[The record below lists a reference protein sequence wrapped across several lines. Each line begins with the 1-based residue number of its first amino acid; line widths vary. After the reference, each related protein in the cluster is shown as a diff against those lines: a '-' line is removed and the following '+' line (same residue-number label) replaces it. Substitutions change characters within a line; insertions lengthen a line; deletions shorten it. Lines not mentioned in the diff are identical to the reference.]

1 MRGEVIFYLNGERK
15 QVSGAFVFEPLSSYL
30 RYEAGLTGTKLVC
43 EEGDCGAC
51 TILIGRPGNGRLK
64 YRAINSC
71 IFTLYQAD
79 ATHVVTV
86 EGLAAGGLHPVQE
99 AMVRCHGAQ
108 CGFCTPG
115 FVMAMAGLCEQKKDA
130 MAAERLSSAEL
141 RRGLTG
147 NLCRCTGYAPIIEAG
162 QSIDPGQV
170 PALCQLFPE
179 EEMAPAL
186 ELLSRDALSITHQE
200 KRLDRPA
207 DLETAMNCLVQGAVI
222 VNGATD
228 LGVQQNKGRRE
239 INWHLSLGCLS
250 ELQGVSVQ
258 DGVIDAGGLS
268 TWTDMEEV
276 LGGRGEFAGILSVF
290 ASPQIKNA
298 GGMAGNIINGSPIAD
313 SLPYLMVS
321 DAVLLLA
328 SPQGR
333 RELPIRELY
342 RGYKDLDLKKGEI
355 LLRIRIPLL
364 ADGLLGLYKVSR
376 RRDLDISSF
385 TAAIYVR
392 LDGQTIT
399 EARVSLGGV
408 APVVARQE
416 NVERFLAGKPFQ
428 RETFLLAGDLAA
440 RSIQPLSD
448 VRGSREYRL
457 MLARN
462 TFLRFYLEKSSN
474 ASVLQS
480 VR

>member
-1 MRGEVIFYLNGERK
+1 VRSEVIFYLNGEK
-15 QVSGAFVFEPLSSYL
+15 KKVSGECVFEPLSSYI

-51 TILIGRPGNGRLK
+51 TVLIGRPGPQGLNYL
-64 YRAINSC
+64 AINSC
-71 IFTLYQAD
+71 IYALYQAD
-79 ATHVVTV
+79 AAHVVTV
-86 EGLAAGGLHPVQE
+86 EGLANSELHPVQE
-99 AMVRCHGAQ
+99 AMVACHGAQ

-115 FVMAMAGLCEQKKDA
+115 FVMAMAGLCEQKRG
-130 MAAERLSSAEL
+130 ERLSNEDL

-162 QSIDPGQV
+162 QSIDPARV
-170 PALCQLFPE
+170 PALSALFGE
-179 EEMAPAL
+179 AEMQPDLNAL
-186 ELLSRDALSITHQE
+186 AKDGLHITCAN
-200 KRLDRPA
+200 KRLDRPV
-207 DLETAMNCLVQGAVI
+207 DLAEAIDFLRQGAVL
-222 VNGATD
+222 VSGATD

-239 INWHLSLGCLS
+239 IEWHLSPASLAELGGVSKNEDHIDVGALATWS
-250 ELQGVSVQ
+250 EL
-258 DGVIDAGGLS
+258 
-268 TWTDMEEV
+268 EEI
-276 LGGRGEFAGILSVF
+276 LGGQGEFAHILSVF

-321 DAVLLLA
+321 EATLFLA
-328 SPQGR
+328 SAEGK
-333 RELPIRELY
+333 RELPLRELY
-342 RGYKDLDLKKGEI
+342 RGYKDLALRKGEV
-355 LLRIRIPLL
+355 LMRIRIPLL
-364 ADGLLGLYKVSR
+364 KEGMLGLYKVSK

-392 LDGQTIT
+392 LAEQRIA
-399 EARVSLGGV
+399 EARVSLGGI
-408 APVVARQE
+408 APVVSRQE
-416 NVERFLAGKPFQ
+416 NVERFLEGKPFQ

-462 TFLRFYLEKSSN
+462 TFLRFFLEKHSN

-480 VR
+480 AQ